1 MRPRVTLPSGMGL
14 RDWADQISLDLDSF
28 GAFGRLDI
36 EEEWKN
42 WAMQFVN
49 NMTLKENIPIP
60 YAFDNWREWA
70 ERLCQTLE

>member
-60 YAFDNWREWA
+60 YAFNNWREWA

>member
-70 ERLCQTLE
+70 ERFCQTLE

>member
-14 RDWADQISLDLDSF
+14 KDWADQISLDLDSF

-70 ERLCQTLE
+70 ERFCQTLE